1 MTDKFPGYDVLS
13 KKDGPSW
20 NDRTRQVIDERL
32 ATNSEAHSF
41 LSPEAWL
48 VLKALCRRIIP
59 QNTSRADPVPIEAI
73 LDRKLLEG
81 LSEGYQDARLPPAP
95 LAWSLGLK
103 AIDHEA
109 SLRKGRSFAELDDG
123 EQDMILTAVS
133 AGKVRSPLWSG
144 LPSAVFFK
152 KRVLHDIVSIYYA
165 FPASWN
171 EIGFGG
177 PASPRGYVRLGFD
190 RRDPWEAFEAEPGHY
205 DEAVQENAK
214 VR

>member
-1 MTDKFPGYDVLS
+1 MTNKFPGYDVLN
-13 KKDGPSW
+13 KKNGPSW
-20 NDRTRQVIDERL
+20 NDRTRQVICERL
-32 ATNSEAHSF
+32 ATDRNAHSF

-48 VLKALCRRIIP
+48 VLQALCRRIIP
-59 QNTSRADPVPIEAI
+59 QNAGRAEPVPIEAI

-81 LSEGYQDARLPPAP
+81 LSEGYRDARLPAAP
-95 LAWSLGLK
+95 LAWSLGLT

-109 SLRKGRSFAELDDG
+109 RLRKGRSFSELDDD
-123 EQDMILTAVS
+123 EQNMILIAVS
-133 AGKVRSPLWSG
+133 AGNVRSPLWSG

-190 RRDPWEAFEAEPGHY
+190 RRDPWEAFEAEPGRN
-205 DEAVQENAK
+205 DKAVRKNAD